1 MKTGIRFKL
10 IISFILLITIP
21 MVVLGINSYMRS
33 VEFMEENMKTSSH
46 ATVQEINHTVDKFL
60 EGLEEDVNMFSTNA
74 NVEQIYFDSSQ
85 VKEMMSYFENY
96 TKTHPEV
103 LNTYFGTKD
112 KAMYIYPATEL
123 PENYDPTSRS
133 WYQDATSNNGLAWTD
148 PYVDVGT
155 GKLVISLAKPV
166 YDTANDNEFVGVV
179 AIDVSLESI
188 SNSINQLKIGEHGP
202 VNLIDSNGNYI
213 TNADTTII
221 GKPYEVEEIIKA
233 MKAEKES
240 IINYEVEKDGV
251 VDKRFAM
258 LTTLDRV
265 GWRVIG
271 TVSSHEMQEKNTI
284 LLNTTITIGIGAFIV
299 ALVVAIFIA
308 NSITKPIRSLS
319 NDMQKIKEGDFTV
332 QCKIKTKDEVGS
344 LGEAFNA
351 MVEGLQ
357 SLVKQVR
364 MVVSDVATSAESLAA
379 TSEESSASAEEV
391 ARTVEEISKGAS
403 EQAAEAERGSVLVS
417 NLATKV
423 NKLLEDT
430 TGMSKVSEEVMDSNL
445 KGIKTV
451 ELLKDK
457 TRMNNQAIER
467 IIKAV
472 EELDNESQRIGSIL
486 DTISNIAEQTNLL
499 ALNAAIEAA
508 RAGDAGRG
516 FAVVADEI
524 RKLAEQS
531 GKSTDR
537 IKEIVTGI
545 QNHTHVTVGITDE
558 VKERNKEQGTAV
570 NEVNN
575 SFEEISQAI
584 NMIGERIEGINKY
597 VVEMNKDGQ
606 NIVSAIEN
614 ISAVS
619 EETAASSQQVTAS
632 MQQQTAATEEVSRS
646 AETLNGLAGQ
656 LSGELNKFKI

>member
-21 MVVLGINSYMRS
+21 MAVLGINSFNKS
-33 VEFMEENMKTSSH
+33 IGLIELSFKNNSS
-46 ATVQEINHTVDKFL
+46 ATVNEISHRIDNFL
-60 EGLEEDVNMFSTNA
+60 EGLEEDMNMISTNTH
-74 NVEQIYFDSSQ
+74 VEQIYDDPSRLE
-85 VKEMMSYFENY
+85 EMMSYFEHY
-96 TKTHPEV
+96 TKNHPDV
-103 LNTYFGTKD
+103 LNTYIGTRD
-112 KAMYIYPATEL
+112 KAMYIYPETEL
-123 PENYDPTSRS
+123 PPDYDPTSRS
-133 WYQDATSNNGLAWTD
+133 WYQDAMSNKGLAWTA

-166 YDTANDNEFVGVV
+166 YDTANGNEFAGVA
-179 AIDVSLESI
+179 AIDISLESL
-188 SNSINQLKIGEHGP
+188 SITINDLKIGENGYVHL
-202 VNLIDSNGNYI
+202 VDSLGNYM
-213 TNADTTII
+213 TNSNPKLI
-221 GKPYEVEEIIKA
+221 GEPYDVEPIVEA
-233 MKAEKES
+233 MKADKNAVV
-240 IINYEVEKDGV
+240 NYVTDVDGS
-251 VDKRFAM
+251 KIKKFGAF
-258 LTTLDRV
+258 TTMDRV
-265 GWRVIG
+265 GWKIIG
-271 TVSSHEMQEKNTI
+271 TTYTDEIRGQYTS
-284 LLNTTITIGIGAFIV
+284 LLNSTLAIGVGALIL
-299 ALVVAIFIA
+299 ALGVAIFMA

-319 NDMQKIKEGDFTV
+319 NDMQRIKEGDFTV
-332 QCKIKTKDEVGS
+332 RCNIKTKDEVGS
-344 LGEAFNA
+344 LSEAFNI

-364 MVVSDVATSAESLAA
+364 MVASDVSTSAESLAA
-379 TSEESSASAEEV
+379 TSEQSSASAEEV

-403 EQAAEAERGSVLVS
+403 EQASEAERGSVLVS

-457 TRMNNQAIER
+457 TRINNQAIER

-486 DTISNIAEQTNLL
+486 DTISSIAEQTNLL

-570 NEVNN
+570 NEVNS

-597 VVEMNKDGQ
+597 VVEMNTDGQ

-632 MQQQTAATEEVSRS
+632 MQQQTSATEEVSRS
-646 AETLNGLAGQ
+646 AETLNELAGQ
-656 LSGELNKFKI
+656 LSRELNKFRI